1 MDGADSERKRLG
13 SPRQD
18 DSALSAHTLTHSN
31 YSNGRS
37 PYVEGWR
44 GFPSDA
50 PGSPPRE
57 KQKPFLHCFDIDFL
71 YTALLSGLPSLE
83 QEPCQSFCPIV
94 LVVFD
99 QYADGF

>member
-57 KQKPFLHCFDIDFL
+57 KLKPFLHCFDIDFL
-71 YTALLSGLPSLE
+71 YTALLSGLPSLM
-83 QEPCQSFCPIV
+83 QESCQSHLQWEF
-94 LVVFD
+94 
-99 QYADGF
+99 DGFNQCAHGF